1 MAMTSAIATGT
12 LEGILAVE
20 NAEILSGIII
30 LRLINKKVPV
40 CYWRIQHIMDMQ
52 TDNISFG
59 SPEQLLMGLAS
70 IQKIHKNLLLVS
82 SSIKQVF
89 TRTFKL

>member
-1 MAMTSAIATGT
+1 MTSAIATGT
-12 LEGILAVE
+12 LEGILAFE

-40 CYWRIQHIMDMQ
+40 CYWGIQHIMDMQ
-52 TDNISFG
+52 TGNISFG
-59 SPEQLLMGLAS
+59 SPEKLLMGLAS

-89 TRTFKL
+89 TRTFTL

>member
-1 MAMTSAIATGT
+1 MTSAIATGT

>member
-1 MAMTSAIATGT
+1 MTSAIATGT

-20 NAEILSGIII
+20 DAEILSGIII

-70 IQKIHKNLLLVS
+70 IQKIHKNLLV
-82 SSIKQVF
+82 
-89 TRTFKL
+89 

>member
-1 MAMTSAIATGT
+1 MTSAIATGT
-12 LEGILAVE
+12 LEGILAFE

-40 CYWRIQHIMDMQ
+40 CYWVIQHIMDMQ
-52 TDNISFG
+52 TGNISFG
-59 SPEQLLMGLAS
+59 SPEKLLMGLAS

-89 TRTFKL
+89 TRTFTL

>member
-1 MAMTSAIATGT
+1 MTSAIATGT

-89 TRTFKL
+89 TRTFTL